1 MTAETIRH
9 TATLVHF
16 GDDSIAYAGHHQHP
30 LSHPVH
36 THSFIEMA
44 VVWSGSGTHHSP
56 AGRQR
61 IEAGDVVL
69 LRPGVWHGYENC
81 ADLDVYNCCF
91 PSGLLRNELAWTRDD
106 PLLGH
111 LLWTGPYETH
121 RRGLLATRLPPADF
135 DECVEHLD
143 AIRRLRLRPQPLHRG
158 DLIARLTLALG
169 CVARTLAVTSH
180 PGPAHP
186 VVLAAMRRMEERP
199 AHPWTLAELAG
210 AQHLA
215 PGSLVRLFK
224 SATGLPPMAFLSR
237 LRVELA
243 AERLL
248 HTDQPVNVIAESVGW
263 PDQNYFARRFR
274 AHYGLSA
281 SAYRSSLGARRG
293 PIPPGA
299 SGGAAP
305 GGAG

>member
-1 MTAETIRH
+1 M
-9 TATLVHF
+9 HF
-16 GDDSIAYAGHHQHP
+16 ADDTFAYAGHHHHP
-30 LSHPVH
+30 VSHPVH
-36 THSFIEMA
+36 THSFVEMA
-44 VVWSGSGTHHSP
+44 VVYGGSGTHHSL
-56 AGRQR
+56 AGRQPLVP
-61 IEAGDVVL
+61 GDVVL
-69 LRPGVWHGYENC
+69 LRPGVWHGYEDC
-81 ADLDVYNCCF
+81 AGLDVYNCCF
-91 PSGLLRNELAWTRDD
+91 AIELLRNELAWTRDD

-111 LLWTGPYETH
+111 LLWTGPYETG
-121 RRGLLATRLPPADF
+121 RRGMLTTRLPPADF
-135 DECVEHLD
+135 AECVEHLD
-143 AIRRLRLRPQPLHRG
+143 ALSRLRLRPQALHRG

-169 CVARTLAVTSH
+169 CVARTVAGTEGSRRERTHPAV
-180 PGPAHP
+180 
-186 VVLAAMRRMEERP
+186 VAAMRRMEERP
-199 AHPWTLAELAG
+199 AHPWTLPELAG

-248 HTDQPVNVIAESVGW
+248 QTDRPVNVIAESVGW

-293 PIPPGA
+293 SLRVRADPE
-299 SGGAAP
+299 
-305 GGAG
+305 